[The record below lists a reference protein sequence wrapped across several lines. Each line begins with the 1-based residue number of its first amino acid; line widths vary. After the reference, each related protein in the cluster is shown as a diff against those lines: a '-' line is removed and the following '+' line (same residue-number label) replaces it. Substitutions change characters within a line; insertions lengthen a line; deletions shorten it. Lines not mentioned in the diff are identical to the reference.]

1 MRNSSKIDTI
11 TNWFLRLVADM
22 DFKVRL
28 MKMDR
33 LISEKGVVT
42 FEELQRATGAA
53 PATVKRDIRYM
64 REELKA
70 PITFSRSRGGYLFA
84 KNRAEA
90 KRALLHGQNIK

>member
-1 MRNSSKIDTI
+1 
-11 TNWFLRLVADM
+11 M

-70 PITFSRSRGGYLFA
+70 PIIFPEFGEDIFLQKPSRSQAR
-84 KNRAEA
+84 
-90 KRALLHGQNIK
+90 